1 MSVEQSFDRFLNS
14 KKDEIFNDF
23 VKRHKDSLLEQF
35 KRLMESEEL
44 PTPKPG
50 VEVTVEFDDE
60 YVDFMLVQDD
70 SYYFWLNQFEGQR
83 VTPRFLNIESAYQRI
98 RTHFGDKCLGITCAT
113 NNDEEE
119 E

>member
-1 MSVEQSFDRFLNS
+1 MSDQENFEAFLLKQKDTIF
-14 KKDEIFNDF
+14 KKFYDA
-23 VKRHKDSLLEQF
+23 HKDSLFEQF
-35 KRLMESEEL
+35 KAQIDSEL

-83 VTPRFLNIESAYQRI
+83 TTPRFLNIESAYQRI